1 MRQFS
6 GVLALSRTIC
16 REWAIVLFATVLVS
30 LAFPLAADAQITTA
44 TIVGTI
50 SDPSG
55 AQIPA
60 ATITVRNVDTGLRR
74 TVVSGDDGSYRIEFL
89 PVGNYAVEV
98 TATSGFKKAF
108 RDGIVLRV
116 NDTARVDFALEVGT
130 VAEVVTVST
139 DTPEVNTTSSEL
151 GRTVQSREIENL
163 PLVERNVY
171 TLLDLTPGVQSN
183 NNGVA
188 TASTGTST
196 FILGYPEQRTLIN
209 GGTDGG
215 TGSVNYYLDGGINC
229 GHSL

>member
-16 REWAIVLFATVLVS
+16 RDWAIVLFATVLVS
-30 LAFPLAADAQITTA
+30 LAFPLGVDAQITTA

-151 GRTVQSREIENL
+151 GRTVQSRGPSI
-163 PLVERNVY
+163 R
-171 TLLDLTPGVQSN
+171 
-183 NNGVA
+183 
-188 TASTGTST
+188 
-196 FILGYPEQRTLIN
+196 
-209 GGTDGG
+209 
-215 TGSVNYYLDGGINC
+215 
-229 GHSL
+229 

>member
-16 REWAIVLFATVLVS
+16 RDWAIVLFATLLVS
-30 LAFPLAADAQITTA
+30 LAFPLGVDAQITTA

-116 NDTARVDFALEVGT
+116 
-130 VAEVVTVST
+130 
-139 DTPEVNTTSSEL
+139 
-151 GRTVQSREIENL
+151 
-163 PLVERNVY
+163 
-171 TLLDLTPGVQSN
+171 
-183 NNGVA
+183 
-188 TASTGTST
+188 
-196 FILGYPEQRTLIN
+196 
-209 GGTDGG
+209 
-215 TGSVNYYLDGGINC
+215 
-229 GHSL
+229 